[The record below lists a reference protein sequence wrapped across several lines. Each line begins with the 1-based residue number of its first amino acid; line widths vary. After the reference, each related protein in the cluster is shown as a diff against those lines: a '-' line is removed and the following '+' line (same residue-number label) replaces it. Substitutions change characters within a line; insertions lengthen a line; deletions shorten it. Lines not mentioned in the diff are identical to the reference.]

1 MSGRWALYGSRMN
14 KGLTIADAETGEE
27 TYLGVRVVR
36 DGLVGVAVSQ
46 RSGSE
51 IEVFLSGADALHL
64 AESSSASPG
73 LSRCPDSGMS
83 VPLRI
88 DTFVA

>member
-1 MSGRWALYGSRMN
+1 MN

-36 DGLVGVAVSQ
+36 DGVVGVAVSQ

-51 IEVFLSGADALHL
+51 MELFLSGADALHL
-64 AESSSASPG
+64 AELLSVAGSATT
-73 LSRCPDSGMS
+73 R
-83 VPLRI
+83 
-88 DTFVA
+88 